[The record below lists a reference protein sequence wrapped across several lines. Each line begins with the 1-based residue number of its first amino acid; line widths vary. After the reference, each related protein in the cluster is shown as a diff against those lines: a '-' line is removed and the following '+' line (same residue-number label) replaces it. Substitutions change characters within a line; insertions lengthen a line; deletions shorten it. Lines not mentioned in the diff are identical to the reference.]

1 MSNNYKLCP
10 NCNNAL
16 DLNINKCPYC
26 GQQTFW
32 FDVNNW
38 TDWFDVN
45 NWTDWFEKVIKN
57 IEKSTNKKQTSGC
70 SKIIIFFIIIQIIG
84 AIFSLIFQVISSL
97 F

>member
-26 GQQTFW
+26 GQQTF
-32 FDVNNW
+32 
-38 TDWFDVN
+38 WFDVN

>member
-16 DLNINKCPYC
+16 DLNVNKCPYC
-26 GQQTFW
+26 GQQTF
-32 FDVNNW
+32 
-38 TDWFDVN
+38 WFDVN

>member
-16 DLNINKCPYC
+16 DLNVNKCPYC
-26 GQQTFW
+26 GQQTYW
-32 FDVNNW
+32 SDLSKW
-38 TDWFDVN
+38 KDWFV
-45 NWTDWFEKVIKN
+45 KVIEN
-57 IEKSTNKKQTSGC
+57 LDKSKNKKQTSGC
-70 SKIIIFFIIIQIIG
+70 TMIIIFFIAIQIIG